1 MTSVSDTSSVSSD
14 VPTVSTTTVVFPP
27 TDYRDRSGTV
37 ASFNQPGVL
46 VPEYTFALPSP
57 SRFVDR
63 EPSLSNPQLHPSLAQ
78 SITSRTRSSVYSRT
92 SALTSR
98 LSRGLIRGIGGQPGH
113 DDARSARSPS
123 SPPGSPRRNAHRFGQ
138 KKPYLRLGPTS
149 PLVRVRTKKM
159 LMAVLKHVLV
169 VVVVAPASFM
179 LKTTTN
185 TIMVTKTRMRRSTW
199 ARAEEMELVV
209 GPQVPRSR
217 PQPHTPLLEAFFAP
231 SSSTHSTIPCPLSL
245 PVVSLT
251 PEQQEELIETKRMF
265 SQEKALQV
273 LGEEALESAVRSV
286 EGYTLTWLE
295 AVERERGDRI
305 LECVPRF

>member
-1 MTSVSDTSSVSSD
+1 MTSVSDTSSFSSD
-14 VPTVSTTTVVFPP
+14 VSATTVIFPP
-27 TDYRDRSGTV
+27 TDYRDRFGTV

-46 VPEYTFALPSP
+46 VSEYTFALPSP

-63 EPSLSNPQLHPSLAQ
+63 EPSFSDPQPHPSLAQ
-78 SITSRTRSSVYSRT
+78 SITSRTHSSVYSRT

-98 LSRGLIRGIGGQPGH
+98 LSRGLIRGIGGQPER
-113 DDARSARSPS
+113 DDARSVLSPS
-123 SPPGSPRRNAHRFGQ
+123 SPPGSPRRSAHRFGH
-138 KKPYLRLGPTS
+138 KKPYLRLGPTTR
-149 PLVRVRTKKM
+149 LVRVRTKKM

-185 TIMVTKTRMRRSTW
+185 TIMITKTRVRSRTW
-199 ARAEEMELVV
+199 ARTEEMELVV

-217 PQPHTPLLEAFFAP
+217 TQPHTPLLEAFFAS
-231 SSSTHSTIPCPLSL
+231 SSSTQSTIPFPLSL

-273 LGEEALESAVRSV
+273 LGEEALDSAIQSV